1 MTDQQSW
8 TAVPRTRSREIWS
21 RLQGKSFPRFVQ
33 ANLFQ
38 NRSERR
44 AAVEHLEQ
52 TPAFAQLMFAPKAF
66 GTEDLLMA
74 RSETNSKPSR
84 RSPAT
89 RPAMALTY
97 WCLATPRA
105 WKRAS

>member
-1 MTDQQSW
+1 M
-8 TAVPRTRSREIWS
+8 EFWS

-66 GTEDLLMA
+66 GAEHLLTA
-74 RSETNSKPSR
+74 RPETNSKPLP
-84 RSPAT
+84 RSPAI
-89 RPAMALTY
+89 RPAMARTY

-105 WKRAS
+105 WKLAYWR